1 MARNGG
7 GLVELLVAHG
17 LPEPAARIY
26 LVASREGPLPASELA
41 RATAVHRVHAYRY
54 ISGLVKQGLLVA
66 SGGRPQRFA
75 SLPVD
80 ELIDRWIRDEAGH
93 LEALRQGRG
102 KLLAEW
108 RAATG
113 GPEPEDGRRFSI
125 VEGQSAIYRLL
136 KRRFGAARS
145 EILIAVS
152 AFSLPRAVDGGLD
165 RALAQARARGVR
177 VRLVTELGPANRT
190 EVRLFSHVS
199 ELRHARRPVTNR
211 AILIDRKAAA
221 VFVTGADGLGAS
233 EAAQLMLWSTDPR
246 FLALTRAYHQRLW
259 SLSVPI
265 SVREAEIDEA
275 SRATLP
281 IRRGTSRGE
290 TFARLQEIAELGMS
304 ATGIDE
310 LRVDLPELI
319 EMVGRQLGRQLAEG
333 MDGSTPEEVSKELA
347 DFYAQHAMG
356 RVEVVRA
363 SPLTLNVRNCFAC
376 RHSPEVGRVLCPEL
390 IGTVLE
396 QRLGERFD
404 VSKPDPTR
412 HAERGCTFA
421 VRPA

>member
-1 MARNGG
+1 VARNGS

-17 LPEPAARIY
+17 VPEPEARIY
-26 LVASREGPLPASELA
+26 LVASHEGPLPASELA

-54 ISGLVKQGLLVA
+54 ISHLVKQGLLVA
-66 SGGRPQRFA
+66 SGRRPQRFA

-80 ELIDRWIRDEAGH
+80 ELIDRWIREEAGR
-93 LEALRQGRG
+93 LETLRQGRSR
-102 KLLAEW
+102 LLAEW
-108 RAATG
+108 QAPTEAPG
-113 GPEPEDGRRFSI
+113 VEDGRRFSI
-125 VEGQSAIYRLL
+125 VEGQPAIWRLL

-177 VRLVTELGPANRT
+177 VRIVTEVAASNRT
-190 EVRLFSHVS
+190 EVRLFSHVA
-199 ELRHARRPVTNR
+199 ELRHARRAVTNR
-211 AILIDRKAAA
+211 AIVIDRKAAA
-221 VFVTGADGLGAS
+221 VFVTGAEGLGAS
-233 EAAQLMLWSTDPR
+233 EEAQLMLWTTDPR

-259 SLSVPI
+259 AHAVPI
-265 SVREAEIDEA
+265 SVREAELDR
-275 SRATLP
+275 SSQVTLP
-281 IRRGTSRGE
+281 IRRGSARGE
-290 TFARLQEIAELGMS
+290 TFARLQAIAELGMS
-304 ATGIDE
+304 ATGVQE

-319 EMVGRQLGRQLAEG
+319 EMVGRQLGRQIAEG
-333 MDGSTPEEVSKELA
+333 MTGSTPEEVSRELA
-347 DFYAQHAMG
+347 AYYAQHAMG
-356 RVEVVRA
+356 RIAVVRN

-376 RHSPEVGRVLCPEL
+376 RASPEVGRVLCPEL
-390 IGTVLE
+390 IGTLLE
-396 QRLGERFD
+396 RRLGDRFD